1 MSLAAFTP
9 TGQAALVAN
18 GTSSN
23 VAVPLTGTPTQVL
36 LTNLG
41 LIPVFVVLGTSNA
54 VVATVATGMP
64 ILPGTSLPLA
74 LGTNTYLAA
83 ITTGDPVSL
92 RISAGT

>member
-36 LTNLG
+36 VTNLG
-41 LIPVFVVLGTSNA
+41 LIPAFVVLGASNA
-54 VVATVATGMP
+54 VAATVATGTP
-64 ILPGTSLPLA
+64 ILPGNSLPLV
-74 LGTNTYLAA
+74 LGANTYLAA
-83 ITTGDPVSL
+83 VTTGDPTSL